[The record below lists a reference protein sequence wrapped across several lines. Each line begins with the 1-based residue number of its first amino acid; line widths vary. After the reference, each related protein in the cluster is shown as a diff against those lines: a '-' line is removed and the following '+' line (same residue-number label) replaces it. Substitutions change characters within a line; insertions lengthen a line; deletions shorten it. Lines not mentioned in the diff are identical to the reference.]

1 MDQVEYGNI
10 YILNMIQHVLAI
22 LSFLTMIHHADR
34 VDTLLHFRWPFSII
48 TACTTLVFSDNLLLE
63 LNESV
68 VRTNDVTSS
77 QNFHSL
83 RAKFRTFITYVVI
96 LSNYTF
102 FIVCRNLNSSA
113 KELRKRSEM
122 RVQCYIYNYVPYY
135 KGCERY
141 MSHKSN

>member
-10 YILNMIQHVLAI
+10 YILNMIQRVFKTLTFMR
-22 LSFLTMIHHADR
+22 FLHHAEK
-34 VDTLLHFRWPFSII
+34 VHCYIFWPFSIKP
-48 TACTTLVFSDNLLLE
+48 ACTTLVFSDNLLLE
-63 LNESV
+63 LDESV
-68 VRTNDVTSS
+68 VWTNDVTSS

-102 FIVCRNLNSSA
+102 TFIVCRNLNSSA

-122 RVQCYIYNYVPYY
+122 RVQCYILQL
-135 KGCERY
+135 RTLL
-141 MSHKSN
+141 